1 MLSYVKRWCFW
12 LSNTHFCWI
21 TWCFPNRIYNLKNHM
36 SGPRGSAPASVPRF
50 APLSG
55 LRSAPRARRCTPVW
69 FFNFPTHREK
79 KSRYQQKS
87 PRYQAN
93 PRYSAKN
100 NVAMRMIATFM
111 PIFFIYIIIANITFH
126 IIHFLKHYEILILI
140 SIRKR
145 FSILWDFS
153 DLCLL
158 YNKRF
163 PPYLLLPRRLS
174 DYFTMR

>member
-1 MLSYVKRWCFW
+1 MSRASKWAYKRYC
-12 LSNTHFCWI
+12 
-21 TWCFPNRIYNLKNHM
+21 HM
-36 SGPRGSAPASVPRF
+36 YSVVVFGATNGGRSG
-50 APLSG
+50 
-55 LRSAPRARRCTPVW
+55 APRVRRCTPVW
-69 FFNFPTHREK
+69 FFNFTTHRENKVKILSK
-79 KSRYQQKS
+79 KVRDT
-87 PRYQAN
+87 QAN